1 VVMQQLSL
9 FDETLLPCLMGET
22 LGGDSKAHQATAA
35 SERTEPMVVD
45 LMDQVVN
52 RENLIRA
59 LKRVRANKG
68 SPGIDGM
75 TVDDLT
81 GYLREH
87 WQTIRERLLRGDY
100 SPQPVKEVMIP
111 KPGGGTRRLGIPTVM
126 DRFIQQAIL
135 QVLDPIFDPT
145 FSIHSYGF
153 RPHRRAHQAVT
164 QAKRYVAEGY
174 EWVVDMDL
182 EKFFDRVNHDILM
195 GRLAKRIG
203 DKRVLRVI
211 RRYLQAGIMV
221 NGVVQE
227 RWEGTPQGGPLSPL
241 LSNILLDEL
250 DKELER
256 RGHRFCRYADDANI
270 YVKSQRAGER
280 VFESIES
287 FLLKRLKLR
296 VNRAKSAV
304 ARYHER
310 GFLGFGFTSGK
321 NLKIKL
327 TDTSLMRFK
336 DRIRGITR
344 RSRGIPLT
352 QVMEELRVFLHGW
365 IGYFRLIETLTILKD
380 LDSWIRRRLRC
391 FMVKRWINNCRT
403 RYRNL
408 VRLGVRGLQACKAA
422 VSRKGPWAMSNM
434 KPLKIAMPN
443 RFFTEQG
450 FRSLF
455 DQCQAL
461 GKAT

>member
-1 VVMQQLSL
+1 
-9 FDETLLPCLMGET
+9 
-22 LGGDSKAHQATAA
+22 
-35 SERTEPMVVD
+35 MVVD

-87 WQTIRERLLRGDY
+87 WRLIRERLLRGDY
-100 SPQPVKEVMIP
+100 CPQPVKEVSIP
-111 KPGGGTRRLGIPTVM
+111 KPGGGTRRLGIPTVL

-135 QVLDPIFDPT
+135 QVLDPIFDPI
-145 FSIHSYGF
+145 FSTHSYGF

-164 QAKRYVAEGY
+164 QAKRYVAEGC

-195 GRLAKRIG
+195 GRLARRIE

-211 RRYLQAGIMV
+211 RKYLQAGIMV

-256 RGHRFCRYADDANI
+256 RGHRFCRYADDANV

-287 FLLKRLKLR
+287 FLLNRLKLR

-310 GFLGFGFTSGK
+310 GFLGFSFTSGK

-327 TDTSLMRFK
+327 TDTSLRRFK

-344 RSRGIPLT
+344 RSRGIPLA
-352 QVMEELRVFLHGW
+352 QVMEELFVFLRGW
-365 IGYFRLIETLTILKD
+365 MGYFRLIETLTILKD

-391 FMVKRWINNCRT
+391 FMVKRWINNCHT

-408 VRLGVRGLQACKAA
+408 VKMGVNGLQACAA
-422 VSRKGPWAMSNM
+422 AASHKGPWAMSNM

-450 FRSLF
+450 FRGLF
-455 DQCQAL
+455 DQYQAL

>member
-287 FLLKRLKLR
+287 FLLKRLKL
-296 VNRAKSAV
+296 
-304 ARYHER
+304 
-310 GFLGFGFTSGK
+310 LGFGFTSGK

-352 QVMEELRVFLHGW
+352 QVMEELRVFLRGW